1 MKKDDPG
8 NYSPGSLASILIKTV
23 EQIIKQSVYK
33 HLEYNKV
40 IWNRQH
46 GLVKRKSSQSYFV
59 FEKT

>member
-40 IWNRQH
+40 I
-46 GLVKRKSSQSYFV
+46 
-59 FEKT
+59 